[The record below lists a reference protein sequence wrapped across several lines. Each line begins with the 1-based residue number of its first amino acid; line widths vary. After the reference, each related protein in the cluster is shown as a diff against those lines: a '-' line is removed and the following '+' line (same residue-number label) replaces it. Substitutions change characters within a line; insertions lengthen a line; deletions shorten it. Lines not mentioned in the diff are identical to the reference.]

1 MNISNENSQN
11 KQHISK
17 EIIGIHSNILKGKK
31 IVLCITASV
40 AAYKAVDLSRML
52 MRNGAEV
59 YPVMSKSTKS
69 RLLTEEIMN
78 WATGNK
84 TVSELTSDLEHIAL
98 ANYGKSDIVV
108 VYPCTANT
116 LGKFANGIEDNPV
129 TTVLSVAFGSRIP
142 IVIAPA
148 MHEAMYENIIISENI
163 KKLKSLGV
171 SVLEPSITED
181 KAKVISAEKV
191 VQFVIDKIGI
201 KKGKMTSGI
210 NVLVTAGSTVEYIDS
225 VRILTNLSSGK
236 MGLNIAQQCLDK
248 CFNVTF
254 VYGHGSLNIPDDPRM
269 NIIRIKTTEEMLKVV
284 KERILN
290 EKQHIVFHAAAVAD
304 FSILHSSKK
313 MPNKMDTRNGTK
325 TIKLV
330 PTTKI
335 VDKIKQFDNKIFLV
349 AFKAEY
355 GISKELLVKRAL
367 AKLNECNGDL
377 IVANDVSRKGCD
389 FGSDTNE
396 VYIID
401 KEKDIIHIPLESK
414 KEIARN
420 LLEIVCKKLKIH

>member
-11 KQHISK
+11 NQHVSK

-171 SVLEPSITED
+171 SILEPSITED
-181 KAKVISAEKV
+181 KAKVISGEKV

-225 VRILTNLSSGK
+225 VRIMTNLSSGK

-313 MPNKMDTRNGTK
+313 MPNKIDTRNGTK

-330 PTTKI
+330 PTAKI

-355 GISKELLVKRAL
+355 GISKQLLVKRAL

>member
-171 SVLEPSITED
+171 SILEPSITED

-313 MPNKMDTRNGTK
+313 RPNKMDTRNGTK

-367 AKLNECNGDL
+367 DKLNECNGDL

>member
-11 KQHISK
+11 KQHVSK

-40 AAYKAVDLSRML
+40 AAYKAIDLSRML

-108 VYPCTANT
+108 VYPSTANT

-171 SVLEPSITED
+171 SILEPSITED
-181 KAKVISAEKV
+181 KAKVISAEKL

-313 MPNKMDTRNGTK
+313 RPNKMDTRNGTK

-420 LLEIVCKKLKIH
+420 LLKIVCKKLNIH

>member
-11 KQHISK
+11 KQHVSK

-40 AAYKAVDLSRML
+40 AAYKAIDLSRML

-171 SVLEPSITED
+171 SILEPSITED

-210 NVLVTAGSTVEYIDS
+210 NVLVTAGSTVEFIDS

-313 MPNKMDTRNGTK
+313 RPNKMDTRNGTK

>member
-11 KQHISK
+11 KQHVSK

-40 AAYKAVDLSRML
+40 AAYKAIDLSRML

-108 VYPCTANT
+108 VYPSTANT

-171 SVLEPSITED
+171 SILEPSITED

-290 EKQHIVFHAAAVAD
+290 EQQHIVFHAAAVAD
-304 FSILHSSKK
+304 FSISHSSKK
-313 MPNKMDTRNGTK
+313 RPNKMDTRNGTK

-401 KEKDIIHIPLESK
+401 KEKNVIHIPLESK

-420 LLEIVCKKLKIH
+420 LLKIVCKKLKIY

>member
-11 KQHISK
+11 KQHVSK

-40 AAYKAVDLSRML
+40 AAYKAIDLSRML

-148 MHEAMYENIIISENI
+148 MHEAMYENIIIAENI
-163 KKLKSLGV
+163 KKLKLLGV
-171 SVLEPSITED
+171 SILEPSITED
-181 KAKVISAEKV
+181 KAKVISAEKL

-290 EKQHIVFHAAAVAD
+290 ERQHIVFHAAAVAD
-304 FSILHSSKK
+304 FSISHSSKK
-313 MPNKMDTRNGTK
+313 RPNKMDTRNGTK

-330 PTTKI
+330 PTSKI

-367 AKLNECNGDL
+367 DKLNECNGDL
-377 IVANDVSRKGCD
+377 IVASDVSRKGCD

-420 LLEIVCKKLKIH
+420 LLKIVCKKLNIH

>member
-59 YPVMSKSTKS
+59 YPVMSKSTKF

-171 SVLEPSITED
+171 SILEPSITED

-335 VDKIKQFDNKIFLV
+335 VDKIKQFDNNIFLV

>member
-11 KQHISK
+11 KQHVSK

-40 AAYKAVDLSRML
+40 AAYKAIDLSRML

-330 PTTKI
+330 PTAKI

>member
-11 KQHISK
+11 KQHVSK

-40 AAYKAVDLSRML
+40 AAYKAIDLSRML

-171 SVLEPSITED
+171 SILEPSITED
-181 KAKVISAEKV
+181 KAKVISAEKL

-313 MPNKMDTRNGTK
+313 RPNKMDTRNGTK

-420 LLEIVCKKLKIH
+420 LLKIVCKKLNIH

>member
-210 NVLVTAGSTVEYIDS
+210 NVLVTAGSTVEFIDS

-401 KEKDIIHIPLESK
+401 KEKDIIHIPLDSK

-420 LLEIVCKKLKIH
+420 LLEIVCKKIKIH

>member
-201 KKGKMTSGI
+201 KKGKIMSGI

-254 VYGHGSLNIPDDPRM
+254 VYGHGSLNIPDNPRM

>member
-254 VYGHGSLNIPDDPRM
+254 VYGQGSLNIPDDPRM

-290 EKQHIVFHAAAVAD
+290 EKQHIIFHAAAVAE

-313 MPNKMDTRNGTK
+313 MPNKINTRNGTK

-335 VDKIKQFDNKIFLV
+335 VDALKELDKKIFLV
-349 AFKAEY
+349 AFKTEY
-355 GISKELLVKRAL
+355 DISKDLLIKKAID
-367 AKLNECNGDL
+367 KLKECNGDL

-401 KEKDIIHIPLESK
+401 KDKNIIHIPLKSK
-414 KEIARN
+414 REIARN
-420 LLEIVCKKLKIH
+420 LVKIVCKKLKID

>member
-11 KQHISK
+11 KQHVSK

-40 AAYKAVDLSRML
+40 AAYKAIDLSRML

-171 SVLEPSITED
+171 SILEPSITED

-313 MPNKMDTRNGTK
+313 RPNKMDTRNGTK

-367 AKLNECNGDL
+367 DKLNECNGDL

-401 KEKDIIHIPLESK
+401 KEKNIIHIPLESK

-420 LLEIVCKKLKIH
+420 LLKIVCKKLKIH

>member
-11 KQHISK
+11 NQHISK

-201 KKGKMTSGI
+201 KKGKIMSGI

-335 VDKIKQFDNKIFLV
+335 VDKIKQFDNNIFLV

-355 GISKELLVKRAL
+355 GVSKELLVKRAL

>member
-11 KQHISK
+11 NQHVSK

-148 MHEAMYENIIISENI
+148 MHEAMYENIIISENV

-236 MGLNIAQQCLDK
+236 MGLNLAQQCLDK

-313 MPNKMDTRNGTK
+313 MPNKIDTRNGTK

-330 PTTKI
+330 PTAKI

-349 AFKAEY
+349 AFKAEH

-420 LLEIVCKKLKIH
+420 LLEIVCEKLKIH

>member
-148 MHEAMYENIIISENI
+148 MHEAMYENIIISENV

-313 MPNKMDTRNGTK
+313 MPNKIDTRNGTK

-330 PTTKI
+330 PTAKI

-414 KEIARN
+414 KVIARN

>member
-11 KQHISK
+11 NQHVSK

-171 SVLEPSITED
+171 SILEPSITED

-313 MPNKMDTRNGTK
+313 MPNKIDTRNGTK

-330 PTTKI
+330 PTAKI
-335 VDKIKQFDNKIFLV
+335 VNKIKQFDNKIFLV

>member
-11 KQHISK
+11 NQHISK

-129 TTVLSVAFGSRIP
+129 STVLSVAFGSRIP

-171 SVLEPSITED
+171 SILEPSITED

-201 KKGKMTSGI
+201 KKGKIMSGI
-210 NVLVTAGSTVEYIDS
+210 NVLVTAGSTVEFIDS

-335 VDKIKQFDNKIFLV
+335 VDKIKQFDNNIFLV

-355 GISKELLVKRAL
+355 GVSKELLVKRAL